1 MSWNFNLV
9 SQNSKAIQDEIA
21 KQEFC
26 PEKLREHLSQ
36 TLDSMMERGLEDGMA
51 FHVESSGH
59 HDPYYQSYGNFKV
72 EKVKAV

>member
-21 KQEFC
+21 KQEYC
-26 PEKLREHLSQ
+26 PPKLREHLSL
-36 TLDSMMERGLEDGMA
+36 TIDTMMERGLEDGMA
-51 FHVESSGH
+51 FHIESAGH
-59 HDPYYQSYGNFKV
+59 HDTYQSYGNFKV

>member
-1 MSWNFNLV
+1 MSWSFNLV
-9 SQNSKAIQDEIA
+9 SQNSKTIQDEIA
-21 KQEFC
+21 KHESC

-59 HDPYYQSYGNFKV
+59 HDPNYQSYGNFKV